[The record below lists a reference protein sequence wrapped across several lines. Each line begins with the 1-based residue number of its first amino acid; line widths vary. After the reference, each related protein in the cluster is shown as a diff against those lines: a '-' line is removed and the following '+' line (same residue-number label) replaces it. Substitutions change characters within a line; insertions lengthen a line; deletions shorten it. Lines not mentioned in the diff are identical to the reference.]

1 MIKPQDLALIL
12 KVARYVSLAV
22 SILLILRM
30 LRTYRRTRSIS
41 RKSCVVAM
49 AFPVVTLAVYFVV
62 VGSKLGTA
70 ALAVLAAFGLG
81 LGIVQGRKTRV
92 WRENGLARAQNT
104 IWFLAVWAVSYAT
117 MQSLVVIGNSLS
129 LNVGIGGMFVST
141 ALAIGSQGL
150 LYARLSRPG
159 SLPER
164 AAVPVV
170 AAAAATVPRRAAAR
184 TDGRPSGRADAGRGV
199 ERRFCSACGAAVV
212 VGDRFCRNC
221 RAPLA

>member
-41 RKSCVVAM
+41 RRSCVVAM
-49 AFPVVTLAVYFVV
+49 AFPVVTLAVYFFV

-70 ALAVLAAFGLG
+70 ALAALAAFGLG

-104 IWFLAVWAVSYAT
+104 IWFLAVWAVSYAA

-170 AAAAATVPRRAAAR
+170 AAAAARASAR
-184 TDGRPSGRADAGRGV
+184 TEGRPSPVRADAGRGV

-212 VGDRFCRNC
+212 AGDRFCRNC
-221 RAPLA
+221 RAPLG

>member
-12 KVARYVSLAV
+12 KVVRYVSLAV
-22 SILLILRM
+22 SVLLILRM
-30 LRTYRRTRSIS
+30 LRTYRRTKSIS
-41 RKSCVVAM
+41 RKSCVVAT
-49 AFPVVTLAVYFVV
+49 AFPVVTLAVYFAV

-70 ALAVLAAFGLG
+70 ALAALAAFGLG

-104 IWFLAVWAVSYAT
+104 VWFLAVWAVSYAA
-117 MQSLVVIGNSLS
+117 MQSLVVIGHSLS

-141 ALAIGSQGL
+141 ALAVGSQGL

-164 AAVPVV
+164 AAVPE
-170 AAAAATVPRRAAAR
+170 PERPG
-184 TDGRPSGRADAGRGV
+184 GRPLDRPAGAQRAG
-199 ERRFCSACGAAVV
+199 RRFCSACGAAVV
-212 VGDRFCRNC
+212 AGDRFCRSC
-221 RAPLA
+221 RVTLD

>member
-49 AFPVVTLAVYFVV
+49 AFPVVTLAVYFAV

-104 IWFLAVWAVSYAT
+104 VWFLAVWGVSYAT
-117 MQSLVVIGNSLS
+117 MQSLVVIGHSLS

-150 LYARLSRPG
+150 LFARLSRPA

-164 AAVPVV
+164 AAVPV
-170 AAAAATVPRRAAAR
+170 ATAAAR
-184 TDGRPSGRADAGRGV
+184 PSARTEGRPAGRADGAGTGRGV
-199 ERRFCSACGAAVV
+199 GRRFCSACGAAIVP
-212 VGDRFCRNC
+212 GDRFCRNC
-221 RAPLA
+221 RTRLD